1 MPWLADV
8 EAVSVFLTC
17 PGWKGHSRSYVL
29 PIPHLSTISC
39 PVEIFH
45 FVRWTQ
51 FITILSEISANS
63 SRKNKSPSKMKKK
76 HLGVQQLWSHRHQT
90 KLKMVSHERSPP
102 TNSFL
107 WRLHCGKNTP
117 WRPHMILTK
126 NWCWEEFLGC
136 KSELLKFNQHATCT
150 AIAEAKMNG
159 FQLFNAFQFS
169 PGGRL
174 TWWWR

>member
-1 MPWLADV
+1 MTSRCGSC
-8 EAVSVFLTC
+8 VSVFDL
-17 PGWKGHSRSYVL
+17 SRMKRSQSQLCSPDPTSFDHFL
-29 PIPHLSTISC
+29 PCGNLSFCKMNSI
-39 PVEIFH
+39 H
-45 FVRWTQ
+45 HN
-51 FITILSEISANS
+51 FIRNFCKFFQKKQVAQQNE
-63 SRKNKSPSKMKKK
+63 KK